1 MTFLQNEL
9 LTKNEIIKSL
19 TETQTTILEALS
31 SFKSNQQCQGNQTNL
46 LACQKQHKSPPPTPS
61 KQQKPTHHNDKS
73 HSKYNECLQ
82 SSDKGICHGQKT
94 EQIQNV
100 QYPPKQK
107 IKQTANSSQTQTLYI
122 GNLSD
127 YTTEDDLYELFGL
140 RSTKYL
146 KQNCSVKMSTNS
158 NTGKKKYFAYVT
170 APEHVTTELIKLNGI
185 EFNSKC
191 IIVEEAKNKPTA
203 FSEAN
208 ALRPTSPVFGNHL
221 TDENQSKLPIGSAKK
236 TYSETVRLPPNS
248 SNTLIFTD
256 SIAKGIRMYEFNR
269 FVKNSKAKM
278 FSFPGASSHQM
289 LHYLDVHL
297 EERQINTVVIHV
309 GINDILRD
317 SSQSSIDGLL
327 QNIKNMALKCTK
339 FGVKNIFI
347 SGLVYTTRINIGILE
362 KIHVVIQNLCQE
374 NGWFYVDNRNIRGKH
389 LYKDGLHLMEEG
401 KIILARN
408 LIFCLNKGT
417 SNYFLDGN
425 FLNKHTHHST
435 VKI

>member
-31 SFKSNQQCQGNQTNL
+31 SFKFNKECEGNQTNL
-46 LACQKQHKSPPPTPS
+46 LTCQKQHQSPPPTPS

-107 IKQTANSSQTQTLYI
+107 IKQT
-122 GNLSD
+122 
-127 YTTEDDLYELFGL
+127 
-140 RSTKYL
+140 
-146 KQNCSVKMSTNS
+146 
-158 NTGKKKYFAYVT
+158 
-170 APEHVTTELIKLNGI
+170 VTTELIKLNGI

-208 ALRPTSPVFGNHL
+208 AVRPTSPVFGNHL
-221 TDENQSKLPIGSAKK
+221 TDENQGKLPIGSTKK
-236 TYSETVRLPPNS
+236 AYSETVHLSPNS

-256 SIAKGIRMYEFNR
+256 SMAKSIRMYEFSR
-269 FVKNSKAKM
+269 FIKNSKAKM
-278 FSFPGASSHQM
+278 FSFPGASSREM

-297 EERQINTVVIHV
+297 EDRQINTVVIHV
-309 GINDILRD
+309 GINNILRD
-317 SSQSSIDGLL
+317 SSQSSIAKHKKICL
-327 QNIKNMALKCTK
+327 QN
-339 FGVKNIFI
+339 V
-347 SGLVYTTRINIGILE
+347 
-362 KIHVVIQNLCQE
+362 QNL
-374 NGWFYVDNRNIRGKH
+374 V
-389 LYKDGLHLMEEG
+389 
-401 KIILARN
+401 
-408 LIFCLNKGT
+408 
-417 SNYFLDGN
+417 
-425 FLNKHTHHST
+425 
-435 VKI
+435 

>member
-1 MTFLQNEL
+1 M
-9 LTKNEIIKSL
+9 K
-19 TETQTTILEALS
+19 
-31 SFKSNQQCQGNQTNL
+31 
-46 LACQKQHKSPPPTPS
+46 
-61 KQQKPTHHNDKS
+61 
-73 HSKYNECLQ
+73 
-82 SSDKGICHGQKT
+82 
-94 EQIQNV
+94 
-100 QYPPKQK
+100 
-107 IKQTANSSQTQTLYI
+107 
-122 GNLSD
+122 
-127 YTTEDDLYELFGL
+127 
-140 RSTKYL
+140 
-146 KQNCSVKMSTNS
+146 
-158 NTGKKKYFAYVT
+158 KKKYFTYVT

-208 ALRPTSPVFGNHL
+208 ALRPTSLVFGNHL
-221 TDENQSKLPIGSAKK
+221 TDENQIKLPIVSAKK

-269 FVKNSKAKM
+269 LKSKAKM

-289 LHYLDVHL
+289 LHYLDIHL
-297 EERQINTVVIHV
+297 EDRQINTVVIHV
-309 GINDILRD
+309 GINDIIRD

-347 SGLVYTTRINIGILE
+347 LGLVYTTRINIGILE
-362 KIHVVIQNLCQE
+362 KIHVVIQNFCQE
-374 NGWFYVDNRNIRGKH
+374 NCWFYVDNRNIRGKH

-408 LIFCLNKGT
+408 LLFCLNKAM

-425 FLNKHTHHST
+425 FLDKHTHIIQLSRFEG
-435 VKI
+435 KSF